1 MNTLLSL
8 LNKAKDIFLCVK
20 DSTYRVEKERTG
32 FCPDPEPKPI
42 VEYKP
47 TDLSIEATKWLKETL
62 RATGQEKLTYGQDIE
77 LPPQKTFIIT
87 EQFFN
92 GTVTI
97 AVMTNGIQ
105 AENFTAAKEILKSL
119 ESFKIYAVSIIETGD
134 ESISW
139 RFDGNGGITGGY
151 GSMTNK
157 PLTILNEN

>member
-32 FCPDPEPKPI
+32 FCPNPEPEPI
-42 VEYKP
+42 VEWKP
-47 TDLSIEATKWLKETL
+47 TDLSIKANEWLKEAL
-62 RATGQEKLTYGQDIE
+62 KATGLSTLTYGVDIN
-77 LPPQKTFIIT
+77 LKTFVVT

-92 GTVTI
+92 GSVI
-97 AVMTNGIQ
+97 LAVMTNGIQ

-119 ESFKIYAVSIIETGD
+119 ETFKVYAVSIVED
-134 ESISW
+134 EESISW
-139 RFDGNGGITGGY
+139 RSDGNGVFDGGY